1 MAPSAKDLISLNA
14 LFAQL
19 ANTLHPQIA
28 DAQTFLIRL
37 FGHHSFSFHLSP
49 NWPHQDIRTA
59 LFNSSDLISNA
70 KTDWKVF
77 GLSLSSEQMAELVRP
92 YDCNR
97 YGQIIAPGLTT
108 EEQGAATQLAFYDP
122 FAKTLRAYDFDH
134 RIAYVLVCPGHIFAE
149 WEIFSPLK
157 EFWHYWA
164 LFNNALLVHSG
175 VVCQSDQALVILG
188 PGGVGKSTTTLSCVE
203 YGMQTTGDDFNL
215 LSMTDGH
222 IWVYPLFTTVKT
234 KVGNPLINT
243 FNCLNRWTSQDYG
256 AKQKMIY
263 FPKSDDSMWQTTGAE
278 VLAFMEP
285 YWQTQEKSTTNRATP
300 AMQSTVSA
308 VLQHPY
314 LGERYLQRAKAM
326 LALCP
331 SHAVHLSA
339 QPLENVT
346 RIRALWKTLG
356 QSQ

>member
-1 MAPSAKDLISLNA
+1 MAQTATDLISLSA

-19 ANTLHPQIA
+19 ANTLHPQIT
-28 DAQTFLIRL
+28 DAQTFLVRL
-37 FGHHSFSFHLSP
+37 FGQHSFSFHLSP
-49 NWPHQDIRTA
+49 SWPHQAIRTA
-59 LFNSSDLISNA
+59 LFNSGDLISPA
-70 KTDWKVF
+70 RSDWKVY
-77 GLSLSSEQMAELVRP
+77 GLTLSSEQMATLVKP
-92 YDCNR
+92 YNCNR
-97 YGQIIAPGLTT
+97 YGQIITPGLTT
-108 EEQGAATQLAFYDP
+108 KEQGAATQLAFYDP
-122 FAKTLRAYDFDH
+122 FANSLRAYDFDH
-134 RIAYVLVCPGHIFAE
+134 RIAYVLVAPGHTFAE
-149 WEIFSPLK
+149 WEIFSPFK

-164 LFNNALLVHSG
+164 LFNHALLVHSG

-215 LSMTDGH
+215 LSIDDDR

-256 AKQKMIY
+256 AKQKTIY
-263 FPKSDDSMWQTTGAE
+263 FPKRDDSMWQTTGAE
-278 VLAFMEP
+278 VLAFIEP
-285 YWQTQEKSTTNRATP
+285 YWQTQDKSNTNRA
-300 AMQSTVSA
+300 MQSAVSA

-326 LALCP
+326 LVRCP
-331 SHAVHLSA
+331 THAVHLSE
-339 QPLENVT
+339 QPLENVA
-346 RIRALWKTLG
+346 RIRALLTTLG